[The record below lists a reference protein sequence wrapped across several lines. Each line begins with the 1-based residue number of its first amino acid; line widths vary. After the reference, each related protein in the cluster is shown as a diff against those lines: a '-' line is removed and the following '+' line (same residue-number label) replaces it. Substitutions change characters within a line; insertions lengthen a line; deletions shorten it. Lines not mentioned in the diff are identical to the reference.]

1 LLANSVDEPTTTLPA
16 TAPKAGARR
25 RRRYIPWLV
34 VLLGIAATTGSFLT
48 LHNNERAQLD
58 AEFKRRAQGIANL
71 MAEALRN
78 RQEALL
84 TMQNLFHYSEEVTR
98 SEFDR
103 AASDL
108 LARHPGLQ
116 SLKWAP
122 RVSAAQREKFE
133 AAAQSDNLSDYKIF
147 AAARPA
153 GPSSANLASE
163 SFPIFYD
170 VSADAAT
177 HALGFDLAT
186 SSAWPDFQLAARE
199 GSLRASGRVP
209 HITSESIG
217 DAYLIELPV
226 YLDAVPRT
234 EEARASLLR
243 GFLLGVFQPSSLLE
257 NLATQLPRTGL
268 DVLLVERVGE
278 NEVYPLYYRPFSVR
292 ANGTAVPRIEDFKT
306 ELFQCIELPFAGRNW
321 EMWFRP
327 DPEWLDAQD
336 SPDEYVIAC
345 FGLLIT
351 ALLAIC
357 LHALF
362 RQTSAVELVVAQ
374 RTAELTATQCEL
386 RKDIQHRILVE
397 QALKA
402 GEERYRLLVSQSADA
417 IWRLELP
424 VPVPVSLP
432 VDEQIERLTTT
443 GLIAECNKIT
453 AQMYGHK
460 QAADILGQKLS
471 FLPPRSRQRHES
483 VLRAFVNSGYS
494 LSDHESSDTAPD
506 GEPRIFTH
514 NLIGIL
520 EHNQL
525 ARIWVTERELTKQRL
540 LEQEKKVFE
549 HRLGETQRLE
559 SLGVLAGGI
568 AHDFNNLL
576 TGILGHASL
585 GRSEILEDSPLNS
598 HFEEIE
604 IASRNAANLCQ
615 QMLAYAGK
623 GRFVVKPHNLSQI
636 VSQAAH
642 LLHISLSKQA
652 ELRFQL
658 AEGLPLVLADATQIQ
673 QIVMNLVI
681 NASEAIGK
689 RPGLIALT
697 TRLIQPDAST
707 FSSCPYAPEK
717 PAAAYVTLE
726 VRDNGAGMSPEVIER
741 IFEPFFTTKF
751 AGRGLGLAAALGIV
765 RSHNGA
771 VRVESKQGEGSTFTV
786 FLPATDLKDK
796 EENNHL
802 LTHTPWSA
810 DGTLLVI
817 DDEAPVRSVTER
829 MAQALGF
836 SALCAAD
843 GDQGIQ
849 LFQLYR
855 AGIKVVLLDLSMPG
869 LSGEETLASLRS
881 IDPTIRVILMS
892 GYNQPELP
900 ATINGKP
907 PSFLS
912 KPFSISQ
919 FQSAVRQAMLHD
931 D

>member
-1 LLANSVDEPTTTLPA
+1 M
-16 TAPKAGARR
+16 RR
-25 RRRYIPWLV
+25 RRFFIPWLV
-34 VLLGIAATTGSFLT
+34 VLIGIAATTCAFLQ
-48 LHNNERAQLD
+48 LQRAERVQID

-84 TMQNLFHYSEEVTR
+84 TMRDLFHYSDEVTR
-98 SEFDR
+98 SEFDH
-103 AASDL
+103 AAADI

-122 RVSAAQREKFE
+122 RVPAAQRASTE
-133 AAAQSDNLSDYKIF
+133 ASARADGCPDFKIF
-147 AAARPA
+147 PA
-153 GPSSANLASE
+153 SPTKETSSAGENAE
-163 SFPIFYD
+163 SYPIFYN
-170 VSADAAT
+170 APFDAT
-177 HALGFDLAT
+177 PHALGLDLAT
-186 SSAWPDFQLAARE
+186 SSAWPDFQQSARE
-199 GSLRASGRVP
+199 GGLRASGRVP
-209 HITSESIG
+209 FLTRESIG
-217 DAYLIELPV
+217 DAYLMELPV
-226 YLDAVPRT
+226 YRDAVPPNEPERT
-234 EEARASLLR
+234 ALLR
-243 GFLLGVFQPSSLLE
+243 GFLLGIFKPSSVLE
-257 NLATQLPRTGL
+257 DLAMQLPRNGL
-268 DVLLVERVGE
+268 DVLLVERMTAS
-278 NEVYPLYYRPFSVR
+278 EVYTLYYRPSGAR
-292 ANGTAVPRIEDFKT
+292 IAGMAVPGIEVFKT
-306 ELFQCIELPFAGRNW
+306 GLFHCIKLPFAGRNW

-327 DPEWLDAQD
+327 NPEWLDAQD
-336 SPDEYVIAC
+336 SPDEYVIAF
-345 FGLLIT
+345 FGLLVT
-351 ALLAIC
+351 VLLAIY
-357 LHALF
+357 LQVLF
-362 RQTSAVELVVAQ
+362 RQTSAVKSLVAL
-374 RTAELTATQCEL
+374 RTAELTATQHEL
-386 RKDIQHRILVE
+386 REDIQRRILIE
-397 QALKA
+397 QALIA
-402 GEERYRLLVSQSADA
+402 GEERYRLLVSQSSDA

-424 VPVPVSLP
+424 QPVPASLP
-432 VDEQIERLTTT
+432 LDEQVERIAAT
-443 GLIAECNKIT
+443 GVIAEGNKIT

-460 QAADILGQKLS
+460 QAGDILGQKLS
-471 FLPPRSRQRHES
+471 FVAPHSEPRHKA
-483 VLRAFVNSGYS
+483 VLRAFVNGGYN
-494 LSDHESSDTAPD
+494 LSDHEASDAAPE
-506 GEPRIFTH
+506 GEPRIFAH

-520 EHNQL
+520 ENNHL
-525 ARIWVTERELTKQRL
+525 ARIWVTERELTEQRQ
-540 LEQEKKVFE
+540 LEQERRAFE

-585 GRSEILEDSPLNS
+585 GRSEILGDSPLNS

-604 IASRNAANLCQ
+604 VASRNAANLCQ

-636 VSQAAH
+636 VSQSAH

-652 ELRFQL
+652 ELRFKL
-658 AEGLPLVLADATQIQ
+658 GEGLPLVLADATQIQ

-689 RPGLIALT
+689 RPGLIAIT
-697 TRLIQPDAST
+697 TGLIQPDAST
-707 FSSCPYAPEK
+707 FSGCPYAPEK
-717 PAAAYVTLE
+717 LAAAYVYLE
-726 VRDNGAGMSPEVIER
+726 VRDNGAGMAPEVIKR

-771 VRVESKQGEGSTFTV
+771 LRVESQPGEGSTFTL
-786 FLPATDLKDK
+786 FLPATESIAEGEDK
-796 EENNHL
+796 NA
-802 LTHTPWSA
+802 LTRTPWSA
-810 DGTLLVI
+810 EGTLLVI

-829 MAQALGF
+829 MARTLGF

-869 LSGEETLASLRS
+869 LSGEDTLASLRS

-900 ATINGKP
+900 ATINGKT

-931 D
+931 